1 LRPRV
6 QQPQRHELVIDGHLG
21 QVRCGP
27 RPRRSRRRSSGRRWR
42 RSCSHGPWRTPG
54 PGPTA
59 RRHVTTRSPSAT
71 RGWASAGRSRF
82 SLRSPRAGPATGG
95 PLRASGGNRPGP
107 CLPNRPPPSASPVR
121 RPPARRRR
129 RSSPIAV
136 RIESDNTAT
145 TPCLLTS
152 STPSGRRGGHRFELD
167 RTFLGRSAAVVRGQD
182 ARQSEATPNPQ
193 WPAARQ
199 SVRPGASPTP
209 PGPPWHQ

>member
-1 LRPRV
+1 MRTATTSIETAVEWASVASVL
-6 QQPQRHELVIDGHLG
+6 QPWPVENTWARADSSPARHHALAVGDQGLG
-21 QVRCGP
+21 QCWP
-27 RPRRSRRRSSGRRWR
+27 IPFQ
-42 RSCSHGPWRTPG
+42 
-54 PGPTA
+54 
-59 RRHVTTRSPSAT
+59 PSA
-71 RGWASAGRSRF
+71 
-82 SLRSPRAGPATGG
+82 PRAGPATGG